1 MALEL
6 MEEFSVAPW
15 DLRACII
22 ARLVWT
28 KANWL
33 IEICLTFLTIV
44 ITLVTSHGDLN
55 IFSSILVISLLHG
68 TDSKVFNSGVIRW
81 LPRADLRFGSKFV
94 SETIRHGSGS
104 IVHFPII
111 GHVGRDRLLGQQV
124 IVLRVSLFSLPVL
137 ALLSGKSPHTVLVNL
152 LDVVINSLFNAD
164 LDLVLLARVN
174 VAVDVDEGRLPW
186 RSCEE
191 PKVAE
196 LIRGMGLILR
206 LVHDSRR
213 QKRFDRRF
221 FDIYVLCV
229 DIETHSG
236 HFCLLKLVGF
246 LHGVRVF
253 LFWRIR
259 VNRRLSG
266 LHDKHVILAV
276 LLSDCVFFLLIELDF
291 LRLCGRRELPLT
303 ITFLL
308 VSRTIEAPSEVFRL
322 IILYISIFSTS
333 ECSHIQ
339 SVFIFGSSAR
349 GDYAAG
355 NFLGEIVLVTP

>member
-22 ARLVWT
+22 ARLVGT

-44 ITLVTSHGDLN
+44 ITLVAGHGDLN

-137 ALLSGKSPHTVLVNL
+137 ALLSG
-152 LDVVINSLFNAD
+152 
-164 LDLVLLARVN
+164 
-174 VAVDVDEGRLPW
+174 
-186 RSCEE
+186 
-191 PKVAE
+191 
-196 LIRGMGLILR
+196 
-206 LVHDSRR
+206 
-213 QKRFDRRF
+213 
-221 FDIYVLCV
+221 
-229 DIETHSG
+229 
-236 HFCLLKLVGF
+236 
-246 LHGVRVF
+246 
-253 LFWRIR
+253 
-259 VNRRLSG
+259 
-266 LHDKHVILAV
+266 
-276 LLSDCVFFLLIELDF
+276 
-291 LRLCGRRELPLT
+291 
-303 ITFLL
+303 
-308 VSRTIEAPSEVFRL
+308 
-322 IILYISIFSTS
+322 
-333 ECSHIQ
+333 
-339 SVFIFGSSAR
+339 
-349 GDYAAG
+349 
-355 NFLGEIVLVTP
+355 